1 MMMLMRGKGCRAYL
15 YSSRMGGVRPLAPR
29 LLCFAVRWCF
39 GYTVLGGAVVWR
51 ARCAMRNRVAAR
63 GPWATGGSG
72 VGPVRCGQWS
82 DVGDERQIAVGFD
95 WPRSVESES
104 VSRARNRNFT
114 CETNDTNFY
123 TVQSFTVRRTDRGPL
138 AR

>member
-51 ARCAMRNRVAAR
+51 LACALRDAESR
-63 GPWATGGSG
+63 GRAWAVGDRRIGRGSG
-72 VGPVRCGQWS
+72 PLWTVERRGRREANCGWF
-82 DVGDERQIAVGFD
+82 R
-95 WPRSVESES
+95 
-104 VSRARNRNFT
+104 
-114 CETNDTNFY
+114 
-123 TVQSFTVRRTDRGPL
+123 L
-138 AR
+138 A